1 MIHDVFISYSRK
13 DSEIVNKITEI
24 LSSKGLRLWIDKD
37 GIESGDAFKA
47 VIVRAIKN
55 ASVFLFFSSK
65 NSNESPWTIKEVN
78 TAVHLKKP
86 IIPIRLDDA
95 DYNDSILFD
104 IGGLDFVDFSDEIG
118 RDAALTRL
126 LHALIGKITTHET
139 PTETKVE
146 RCNTLTKSEGFE
158 IGYDLT
164 VFTIHKLRGQGSAE
178 DDDKMSQRLTDL
190 GINPEILFDN
200 LKTDTMIPNISN
212 CAVSLG
218 ERYGKDIEN
227 CVCLGASFVLSIIAK
242 RTVKENRG
250 AVSEEFGHTYDES
263 IIIACE
269 HLGVPEHVTKKL
281 ISSSDDETENM
292 YGELKEILDKKED
305 SFSISPVGT
314 KPMFNGGEANTFSK
328 WVNSHLNY
336 PKDAKERHVQ
346 GTVIVRFTVDKYGYV
361 KDVNVVSGVD
371 PSLDNE
377 AVRVV
382 ESSPR
387 WTPARSQGRAVIVT
401 YTFPIIFEL
410 N

>member
-126 LHALIGKITTHET
+126 LHALLGKITPRET
-139 PTETKVE
+139 PTRIKEE

-158 IGYDLT
+158 IGYDIA
-164 VFTIHKLRGQGSAE
+164 VFTIHKLRGQVSLE
-178 DDDKMSQRLTDL
+178 DDEKMSHRLTSL
-190 GINPEILFDN
+190 GIGPEILLNN
-200 LKTDTMIPNISN
+200 LKAETMIPNISN
-212 CAVSLG
+212 CAVSFG
-218 ERYGKDIEN
+218 EQYGKDIEN
-227 CVCLGASFVLSIIAK
+227 CVCLGALFVLSVIAK
-242 RTVKENRG
+242 RTVKESRG
-250 AVSEEFGHTYDES
+250 AVNEEFGHTYDNG
-263 IIIACE
+263 IIIACKR
-269 HLGVPEHVTKKL
+269 LGVPERVMQKL
-281 ISSSDDETENM
+281 ISGSDDETENM
-292 YGELKEILDKKED
+292 YGELKEMLEKKEEA
-305 SFSISPVGT
+305 FPYSPVDT
-314 KPMFNGGEANTFSK
+314 KAMFNGGDANAFSQ

-336 PKDAKERHVQ
+336 PQDAKERHTQ
-346 GTVIVRFTVDKYGYV
+346 GTVILRFTVDEYGYV
-361 KDVNVVSGVD
+361 NNVNVVSGIS

-377 AVRVV
+377 AIRVV

-387 WTPARSQGRAVIVT
+387 WTPAYYHGRAARVT
-401 YTFPIIFEL
+401 FTLPVIFEL
-410 N
+410 K